1 MAAGMIPRSQE
12 LPRLPEWNLSAT
24 HSDLHEQF
32 IQTKVMLDTY
42 EVFLS
47 DLVSEY
53 QTKASVIPSLL
64 QSAPATCRN
73 LKTQIAKR
81 T

>member
-24 HSDLHEQF
+24 HSDLNEQF

-47 DLVSEY
+47 DLVSE
-53 QTKASVIPSLL
+53 
-64 QSAPATCRN
+64 
-73 LKTQIAKR
+73 
-81 T
+81 

>member
-24 HSDLHEQF
+24 HSDLNEQF

-47 DLVSEY
+47 DLVAEY
-53 QTKASVIPSLL
+53 QTKASARKAEAVERASGDVRAAY
-64 QSAPATCRN
+64 S
-73 LKTQIAKR
+73 
-81 T
+81 